1 MNHPMKHLMKNQP
14 RLLPVPLS
22 LLVPFLFLVPMLF
35 TAGCG
40 EESQPTRPADPAPVR
55 IVISPPAGT
64 LTGTGQILR
73 LSATLYDA
81 AGNTLTGI
89 GITWSSNN
97 AAVASVSND
106 GVVVARSA
114 GTAQIT
120 AAAGGL
126 RASITVTVARTP
138 TRIVVTPVSARLTE
152 QGETLRLV
160 AVVLDADGAE
170 ITDAPRS
177 WRSEHPMVASVDD
190 QGVVTAHMKGET
202 RITVTSGDLSSSV
215 NVTVAIEIPTNRIV
229 VSPDS
234 VNMASIGE
242 TVQLSARALD
252 SNDQEI
258 PNPVLTWASEDEAV
272 ATVDGQG
279 VVTAHM
285 NGQTLVTVTW
295 GELSASAMV
304 TVAQA
309 ADRIVITPD
318 VVRLTS
324 IGEMVELT
332 ASVRDANDVE
342 IEGADPTWTSEDPA
356 VASVN
361 DQGVVT
367 AHMPGTTRVTA
378 TFGIVASSVSVSV
391 SATSTDRELLIDFF
405 HATGGPSWQNN
416 TNWLT
421 DEPLDQWHGIEV
433 DSTGNVV
440 SIWLNG
446 NGLRGYIPANL
457 GNLTHLEV
465 LGLVDNHLT
474 GKIPSELGN
483 LPAMRRLLLQVNQ
496 LSGSIPS
503 SLGDLTKLD
512 TMDLH
517 LNQLTGEIPTT
528 LGKLTNL
535 VYLHLGNNLLDG
547 PIPSS
552 IGQLDKLER
561 IYLGQNRLTGE
572 IPSEVGG
579 LSRLI
584 EIWAEGNILTGE
596 VPGEL
601 GSLEHLI
608 SLDLRDNAGLRGT
621 LPRTFLER
629 DMEFLH
635 LFGTQVCLPR
645 DLAFR
650 EWRLSFHS
658 IYVLDCEA
666 GPDLIALERLYY
678 DVGGQNWT
686 NNDNWLSTKPMDE
699 WFGVSI
705 DTTGGVVAIELPGNG
720 LSGMIP
726 PALGGLSQLQ
736 RLDLGG
742 NNLTGGIPGELGAL
756 QNLNEL
762 RLHDNPNLTGSLPG
776 SLVDLDLTVLW
787 LQGTMVCAPADPA
800 VRSWLQRITERQ
812 VSDCASPPGEP
823 GDPGDPG
830 GPGDSGEPS
839 DTGDREVL
847 VALYNATDGP
857 NWRRKDNWLS
867 DLPLADWEGVTIN
880 SAGRVT
886 SLDLYINGLDG
897 NIPASLGRLALLERL
912 ELENNELSGS
922 IPSEIGDL
930 SSLQLLSLGDN
941 ELTGSIP
948 VSLGNLTNLKWM
960 YIYGNDMHGGI
971 PSSIGRLSNLQ
982 RLALSDNGLDGGIP
996 SSLGDLTE
1004 LTWLNLQDNSFTGVI
1019 PSSIG
1024 DMSSLEELN
1033 LSRND
1038 LTGGVPSSLG
1048 DLSALKILNLA
1059 NNDLDG
1065 GLPSTLGNLSKL
1077 ETLLLGNNSG
1087 LSGPLPRSLMN
1098 TNLKVL
1104 NADGTDL
1111 CAPQDAE
1118 FKSWLSGLSRRSVG
1132 FCELSNNDR
1141 ETLVAFYNATDG
1153 PNWRFQTNWLSSLP
1167 ISEWSGVGVD
1177 GEGRVNSL
1185 SLRTQGLSGDIPSVL
1200 ADLSNLQNLYLA
1212 YNNLTGSIPTALG
1225 NLTGLRDLYLHRN
1238 EISGSIPSSLGRL
1251 ENLVGLS
1258 LNDNAL
1264 TGSIPT
1270 SLGDLEN
1277 LEWLWLE
1284 NNKLSGGI
1292 PASLGDLTALK
1303 GLYLQNNEAM
1313 SGPLPSALTGLT
1325 SLDEL
1330 RLDGTELCVPQTDA
1344 FRTWLDGIE
1353 TKQFNYCEAGN

>member
-1 MNHPMKHLMKNQP
+1 MNHLP
-14 RLLPVPLS
+14 RLLLVPLL
-22 LLVPFLFLVPMLF
+22 LLVPVLLS
-35 TAGCG
+35 AGCG
-40 EESQPTRPADPAPVR
+40 EESKPTRPADPVPVR
-55 IVISPPAGT
+55 IVISPPSGL
-64 LTGTGQILR
+64 LTGSGQILR

-81 AGNTLTGI
+81 NGNTLTGI
-89 GITWSSNN
+89 GITWSSDNS
-97 AAVASVSND
+97 AVASVSND

-126 RASITVTVARTP
+126 RTSITVTVARTP
-138 TRIVVTPVSARLTE
+138 SRIVVTPVSVRLTAE
-152 QGETLRLV
+152 GETLRLV

-170 ITDAPRS
+170 ITDATRS
-177 WRSEHPMVASVDD
+177 WRSAHPMVASVDD

-202 RITVTSGDLSSSV
+202 RITVSSGNLSASV
-215 NVTVAIEIPTNRIV
+215 PVTVAIDTPTNRVV

-234 VNMASIGE
+234 VNMTAIGE
-242 TVQLSARALD
+242 TAQLSARVLD
-252 SNDQEI
+252 PDDQEI
-258 PNPVLTWASEDEAV
+258 SSPDLTWTSEDEAV
-272 ATVDGQG
+272 ATVDDQG
-279 VVTAHM
+279 VVTAQM

-295 GELSASAMV
+295 EELSASAMV

-318 VVRLTS
+318 VARLTS
-324 IGEMVELT
+324 IGETVELT

-342 IEGADPTWTSEDPA
+342 ITGAEPTWTSENPA
-356 VASVN
+356 VASV
-361 DQGVVT
+361 DGQGVVT
-367 AHMPGTTRVTA
+367 AQMSGTTRVTA
-378 TFGIVASSVSVSV
+378 TFGMVSSSVSISV
-391 SATSTDRELLIDFF
+391 GETETDRELLIDFY
-405 HATGGPSWQNN
+405 HATDGPNWTDN

-440 SIWLNG
+440 TIWLND
-446 NGLRGYIPANL
+446 NGLRGPIPAIL

-465 LGLVDNHLT
+465 LGLVDNELS
-474 GKIPSELGN
+474 GEIPTELGN
-483 LPAMRRLLLQVNQ
+483 LQEMRRLLLQVNQ
-496 LSGSIPS
+496 LSGAIPS

-517 LNQLTGEIPTT
+517 LNRLTGEIPST
-528 LGKLTNL
+528 LGKLANL
-535 VYLHLGNNLLDG
+535 VYLHLGNNLLNG
-547 PIPSS
+547 PIPPS

-561 IYLGQNRLTGE
+561 IHLGQNRLAGE

-579 LSRLI
+579 LTSLI
-584 EIWAEGNILTGE
+584 EIWANGNLLTGE
-596 VPGEL
+596 VPEEL
-601 GSLEHLI
+601 GSLKNLI
-608 SLDLRDNAGLRGT
+608 SLDLKDNAGMQGP

-629 DMEFLH
+629 NMEYLQ

-666 GPDLIALERLYY
+666 GPDLIALERLYF
-678 DVGGQNWT
+678 DVGGQNWA
-686 NNDNWLSTKPMDE
+686 NNDNWLSAKPMDQ
-699 WFGVSI
+699 WFGVSA
-705 DTTGGVVAIELPGNG
+705 DTTGGVIAIELSGNG
-720 LSGMIP
+720 LTGMIP
-726 PALGGLSQLQ
+726 PALGGLSQLE
-736 RLDLGG
+736 RLDLGA
-742 NNLTGGIPGELGAL
+742 NNLTGGIPGELGVL
-756 QNLNEL
+756 TNLNEL
-762 RLHDNPNLTGSLPG
+762 RLHDNPSLAGSLPG
-776 SLVDLDLTVLW
+776 SLVDLDLSVLW
-787 LQGTMVCAPADPA
+787 LQGTMVCAPAVPA
-800 VRSWLQRITERQ
+800 IRSWLQRITDRQ
-812 VSDCASPPGEP
+812 VSDCASPPDEP
-823 GDPGDPG
+823 GDP
-830 GPGDSGEPS
+830 
-839 DTGDREVL
+839 GDREVL

-857 NWRRKDNWLS
+857 NWRRRNNWLS
-867 DLPLADWEGVTIN
+867 DLPLSDWEEVTTN

-886 SLDLYINGLDG
+886 SLDLYNNDLEG
-897 NIPASLGRLALLERL
+897 NIPASLGRLASLERL
-912 ELENNELSGS
+912 ELENNYLSGS
-922 IPSEIGDL
+922 IPSAIGDL
-930 SSLQLLSLGDN
+930 SRLQLLSLGDN
-941 ELTGSIP
+941 DLTGSIP
-948 VSLGNLTNLKWM
+948 SSLGNLTNLKWM
-960 YIYGNDMHGGI
+960 YIYGNDMNGGI
-971 PSSIGRLSNLQ
+971 PSAIGRLSNLQ
-982 RLALSDNGLDGGIP
+982 RLALSNNGLDGGIP
-996 SSLGDLTE
+996 SSLGNLTE
-1004 LTWLNLQDNSFTGVI
+1004 LTWLNLQDNGFTGGI

-1048 DLSALKILNLA
+1048 DLSALKVLNLA
-1059 NNDLDG
+1059 NNDLAG

-1118 FKSWLSGLSRRSVG
+1118 FKSWLAGLSRRSVG
-1132 FCELSNNDR
+1132 FCELSSNDR

-1153 PNWRFQTNWLSSLP
+1153 PNWRFQSNWLSSRP
-1167 ISEWSGVGVD
+1167 INEWSGVGVD

-1185 SLRTQGLSGDIPSVL
+1185 NLRTQGLSGDIPALL
-1200 ADLSNLQNLYLA
+1200 ADLSKLQNLYLA
-1212 YNNLTGSIPTALG
+1212 YNNLTGSIPAALG

-1277 LEWLWLE
+1277 LEWMWLE

-1325 SLDEL
+1325 SLDYL
-1330 RLDGTELCVPQTDA
+1330 RLDGTGLCVPRTDA
-1344 FRTWLDGIE
+1344 FQTWLDGIDNKE
-1353 TKQFNYCEAGN
+1353 FSYCEAGN

>member
-1 MNHPMKHLMKNQP
+1 M
-14 RLLPVPLS
+14 
-22 LLVPFLFLVPMLF
+22 
-35 TAGCG
+35 
-40 EESQPTRPADPAPVR
+40 
-55 IVISPPAGT
+55 VISPSSGL

-81 AGNTLTGI
+81 TGNTLTGI
-89 GITWSSNN
+89 GITWSSSN
-97 AAVASVSND
+97 ASVASVSGD

-114 GTAQIT
+114 GTTQIT

-126 RASITVTVARTP
+126 RTSITVTVARTP
-138 TRIVVTPVSARLTE
+138 SRIVVTPVSARLTKE
-152 QGETLRLV
+152 GETLRLV
-160 AVVLDADGAE
+160 AVVLDADGGE

-177 WRSEHPMVASVDD
+177 WRSEHPLVASVDD

-202 RITVTSGDLSSSV
+202 RITVASGDLSASV
-215 NVTVAIEIPTNRIV
+215 SVTVVIETPTNRIV

-234 VNMASIGE
+234 VNMVSIGE
-242 TVQLSARALD
+242 TAELSARVLD
-252 SNDQEI
+252 PNDQEI
-258 PNPVLTWASEDEAV
+258 PNPDLIWASEDEAV

-295 GELSASAMV
+295 EELSASAMV

-309 ADRIVITPD
+309 ADRMVITPD

-324 IGEMVELT
+324 IGEMIELT

-342 IEGADPTWTSEDPA
+342 ITGAQPTWTSEDPA
-356 VASVN
+356 VASV
-361 DQGVVT
+361 DGQGVVT

-378 TFGIVASSVSVSV
+378 TFGMVASSVSVSV
-391 SATSTDRELLIDFF
+391 SETNTDRELLIDFY
-405 HATGGPSWQNN
+405 HATDGPNWTDN

-421 DEPLDQWHGIEV
+421 DEPLEEWHGIEV
-433 DSTGNVV
+433 DSTGRV
-440 SIWLNG
+440 STIW
-446 NGLRGYIPANL
+446 
-457 GNLTHLEV
+457 
-465 LGLVDNHLT
+465 LVDNSLRGGIPASLGELSNLT
-474 GKIPSELGN
+474 ILA
-483 LPAMRRLLLQVNQ
+483 LAYNQ
-496 LSGSIPS
+496 LSGEIPEELAQLKKLSGLSFGINNLTGRIPS
-503 SLGDLTKLD
+503 WLGELPELTWLELND
-512 TMDLH
+512 NDLH
-517 LNQLTGEIPTT
+517 GEIPPS
-528 LGKLTNL
+528 LGSPIKLTL
-535 VYLHLGNNLLDG
+535 LYLQHNELSG
-547 PIPSS
+547 PIPTTF
-552 IGQLDKLER
+552 GNLAKLEKLR
-561 IYLGQNRLTGE
+561 LEGNRLQGE
-572 IPSEVGG
+572 IPSEFGG
-579 LSRLI
+579 LASMKELYMNDNNLSGTI
-584 EIWAEGNILTGE
+584 PE
-596 VPGEL
+596 EL
-601 GSLEHLI
+601 GLLKALTVLNLE
-608 SLDLRDNAGLRGT
+608 NNTELRGT
-621 LPRTFLER
+621 LPRTFLNLNLLSLR
-629 DMEFLH
+629 M
-635 LFGTQVCLPR
+635 FGTQVCLPR

-658 IYVLDCEA
+658 IYILDCEP

-686 NNDNWLSTKPMDE
+686 NNDHWLSAMPMDQ
-699 WFGVSI
+699 WFGVSV

-720 LSGMIP
+720 LIGAIP
-726 PALGGLSQLQ
+726 PALGGLSHLE
-736 RLDLGG
+736 RLDLGV
-742 NNLTGGIPGELGAL
+742 NNLSGSIPGELGTVE
-756 QNLNEL
+756 NLNEL
-762 RLHDNPNLTGSLPG
+762 RLHDNPNLAGTLPG
-776 SLVDLDLTVLW
+776 SLVDLDLSVLW

-800 VRSWLQRITERQ
+800 IRTWLQRISDRK
-812 VSDCASPPGEP
+812 VSDCAPPPGDP

-830 GPGDSGEPS
+830 GPGGPGGPGDPGGPGGPGGPSGS
-839 DTGDREVL
+839 GDREVL
-847 VALYNATDGP
+847 VALYNATDGQ
-857 NWRRKDNWLS
+857 NWRRRNNWLS
-867 DLPLADWEGVTIN
+867 DHPLSDWEGVTTN

-886 SLDLYINGLDG
+886 SLDLNINGLDG
-897 NIPASLGRLALLERL
+897 NIPASLGRLASLERL

-922 IPSEIGDL
+922 VPSAIGDL
-930 SSLQLLSLGDN
+930 SRLQLLSLGDN
-941 ELTGSIP
+941 DLTGSIP

-960 YIYGNDMHGGI
+960 YIYGNDMDGGI

-1004 LTWLNLQDNSFTGVI
+1004 LTWLNLQDNSFTGSI

-1038 LTGGVPSSLG
+1038 LSGGVPSSLG
-1048 DLSALKILNLA
+1048 NLSALKILNLA
-1059 NNDLDG
+1059 NNELEG

-1087 LSGPLPRSLMN
+1087 LSGPLSRSLMN

-1104 NADGTDL
+1104 NADGTNL
-1111 CAPQDAE
+1111 CAPQDAQ
-1118 FKSWLSGLSRRSVG
+1118 FKSWLAGLNRRSVG
-1132 FCELSNNDR
+1132 FCQLSNNDR

-1153 PNWRFQTNWLSSLP
+1153 PNWRFQANWLSSRP
-1167 ISEWSGVGVD
+1167 INEWSGVGVD

-1185 SLRTQGLSGDIPSVL
+1185 NLRTQGLSGDLPSLL

-1212 YNNLTGSIPTALG
+1212 NNELTGSIPAVLG

-1270 SLGDLEN
+1270 SLGDLDK
-1277 LEWLWLE
+1277 LEWIWLE

-1292 PASLGDLTALK
+1292 PASLGNLTALK

-1313 SGPLPSALTGLT
+1313 SGPLPGALTGLT
-1325 SLDEL
+1325 GLDYL
-1330 RLDGTELCVPQTDA
+1330 RLDGTGLCVPRTDA
-1344 FRTWLDGIE
+1344 FQTWLDGIE
-1353 TKQFNYCEAGN
+1353 TKQFDYCESGN